1 MMMSGG
7 GPTPLPVVAVRTP
20 AGEERLM
27 PPRLWFPAAAMAASL
42 VLAATAGLTL
52 GVIAALEAG
61 VPRDQWSA
69 TVQAH
74 GELQLWGWF
83 AVFIVVL
90 LFEFIVRLNGRP
102 PVPLTSRVL
111 VLSLLGGG
119 AIASATGRF
128 IDVAGQVMVVAG
140 AASMVAGALLLVAI
154 VLRIRPARPLRVDLH
169 PLFFRTGAVWLVA
182 AALAELVASRNLSS
196 GATSFDES
204 HLMAEFFLRGFVINV
219 TIAVALRAFVGHLG
233 LPPVPVER
241 QRVLWGLVNVGLVV
255 SAVGSTGFG
264 LPGFPALAA
273 AGDLLF
279 AAGLFWATWALD
291 IARAVRSWRRR
302 PHRAQVLVPVAWFA
316 LVVYAVTL
324 SVQAVLVLTGGVP
337 VTLHE
342 TGATRHML
350 ALGFVAPL
358 LIAMSHVVL
367 QRFLIGRVVG
377 ENWLTGA
384 FVLLIIAWPFRVFP
398 PLVDDSIGE
407 VTRGLMGAAGIL
419 TAVALLVAAA
429 VAALNAVAA
438 RRYVRSLRRLHGSA
452 I

>member
-1 MMMSGG
+1 MMSGG
-7 GPTPLPVVAVRTP
+7 DPTLIPVVAVRTP
-20 AGEERLM
+20 AGEERLA
-27 PPRLWFPAAAMAASL
+27 PPRLWFPAAAMAVSL
-42 VLAATAGLTL
+42 ALAATAGITL
-52 GVIAALEAG
+52 GVLAALEAG
-61 VPRDQWSA
+61 IPRDRWSA

-83 AVFIVVL
+83 AVFVVVL

-102 PVPLTSRVL
+102 PVPLTARVL
-111 VLSLLGGG
+111 VLALLSAG
-119 AIASATGRF
+119 AIVSATGRF
-128 IDVAGQVMVVAG
+128 IDTGGQVLVVAG
-140 AASMVAGALLLVAI
+140 AASMVAGALLLMAI

-169 PLFFRTGAVWLVA
+169 PLFFRTGAMWLVA
-182 AALAELVASRNLSS
+182 AALAELAASRNLSS

-204 HLMAEFFLRGFVINV
+204 HLMAEFLLRGFVINV

-233 LPPVPVER
+233 LPPAPVER
-241 QRVLWGLVNVGLVV
+241 QRVLWGLINAGIVV
-255 SAVGSTGFG
+255 SAAGSARFG
-264 LPGFPALAA
+264 LPGIPALTA

-291 IARAVRSWRRR
+291 LARAVRSWRRR
-302 PHRAQVLVPVAWFA
+302 PHRAQVLVPVAWLG

-324 SVQAVLVLTGGVP
+324 SVQSVLALTGGVP
-337 VTLHE
+337 ITLYE
-342 TGATRHML
+342 AGATRHML

-367 QRFLIGRVVG
+367 QRFLIGRVAG

-398 PLVDDSIGE
+398 PLVDDSVGG

-429 VAALNAVAA
+429 VAALNAITA

-452 I
+452 M

>member
-7 GPTPLPVVAVRTP
+7 GPTPLLVVAVRTP
-20 AGEERLM
+20 AGEKRLA
-27 PPRLWFPAAAMAASL
+27 PPRLWFTAAAMAVSL
-42 VLAATAGLTL
+42 ALAATAGLTL

-61 VPRDQWSA
+61 IPGGRWA
-69 TVQAH
+69 AIVQAH

-102 PVPLTSRVL
+102 PVPITSRVL

-119 AIASATGRF
+119 AVASAAGRF
-128 IDVAGQVMVVAG
+128 IDMAGQVMVVAG
-140 AASMVAGALLLVAI
+140 AGSMVAGALLLAVI

-169 PLFFRTGAVWLVA
+169 PLFFRTGAMWLVA
-182 AALAELVASRNLSS
+182 AALAELAASRNLSS
-196 GATSFDES
+196 GATSFEES
-204 HLMAEFFLRGFVINV
+204 HLMAEFLLRGFVINV

-233 LPPVPVER
+233 LPPAPVER
-241 QRVLWGLVNVGLVV
+241 QRMLWGLINGGIVVGG
-255 SAVGSTGFG
+255 VGSAGFG
-264 LPGFPALAA
+264 LPGIPALNAT
-273 AGDLLF
+273 GDLLF
-279 AAGLFWATWALD
+279 AVGLFWATWALN
-291 IARAVRSWRRR
+291 IARAVRSWRRH
-302 PHRAQVLVPVAWFA
+302 PHRAQVLVPVAWLG

-324 SVQAVLVLTGGVP
+324 SVQAVLVLTGGIP
-337 VTLHE
+337 VTLYE
-342 TGATRHML
+342 AGATRHML
-350 ALGFVAPL
+350 SLGFVAPL
-358 LIAMSHVVL
+358 LIAMAHVVL
-367 QRFLIGRVVG
+367 QRFLIGRVAG

-398 PLVDDSIGE
+398 PLVDDSVGG

-429 VAALNAVAA
+429 VAALNAIAA

-452 I
+452 M